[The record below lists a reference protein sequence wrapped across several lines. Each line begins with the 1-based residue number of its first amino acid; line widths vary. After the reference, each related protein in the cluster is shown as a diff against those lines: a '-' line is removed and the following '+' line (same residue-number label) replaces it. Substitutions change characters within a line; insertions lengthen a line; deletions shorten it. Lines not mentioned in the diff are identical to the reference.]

1 LGLQR
6 AASVVTGG
14 RVSKPCG
21 GKGGGAW
28 GSGQGPA
35 GRVIGHAEV
44 RVIVDG
50 GWSCEEDEDGIG
62 AGGGVGAG
70 EEFAAEALVGF
81 VDGEIGEVAGVAEIG
96 EGAGDADELAAEAS
110 GDEEVGVAEHAFES
124 VLVGD
129 GAALGEAGP
138 FEYVGEFCGRQGGF
152 VEKDDVG
159 HGLRDR

>member
-1 LGLQR
+1 M
-6 AASVVTGG
+6 
-14 RVSKPCG
+14 
-21 GKGGGAW
+21 
-28 GSGQGPA
+28 
-35 GRVIGHAEV
+35 IGHAEV
-44 RVIVDG
+44 RVVVDG
-50 GWSCEEDEDGIG
+50 GWGCEGDEGGIG

-70 EEFAAEALVGF
+70 EEFAADAEALVGF

-129 GAALGEAGP
+129 GAALGETGAL
-138 FEYVGEFCGRQGGF
+138 EYVGEFCGGQGGF